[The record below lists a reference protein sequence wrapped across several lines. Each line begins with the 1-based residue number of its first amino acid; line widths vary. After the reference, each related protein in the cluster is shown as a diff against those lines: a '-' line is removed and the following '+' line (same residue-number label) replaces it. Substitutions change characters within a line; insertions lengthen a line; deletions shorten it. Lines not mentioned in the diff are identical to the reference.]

1 MEVCWALLKEK
12 KKKNSRFFEIEVT
25 TQAEQ
30 EAGKKKGREMRMN
43 EKQKKEGVWGEL
55 GAKEGVCL
63 KKCDVVKGD
72 ISRNSRVGQHLN

>member
-1 MEVCWALLKEK
+1 
-12 KKKNSRFFEIEVT
+12 
-25 TQAEQ
+25 
-30 EAGKKKGREMRMN
+30 MRMN